1 MIERLQTGYILC
13 RPTIFSLR
21 NMLNEMEAIGWDPL
35 QPIEVKQMSNAPEL
49 FHVKAVEEW
58 LGAPITPNEGEAK

>member
-1 MIERLQTGYILC
+1 
-13 RPTIFSLR
+13 
-21 NMLNEMEAIGWDPL
+21 MLNEMEAIGWDPL